1 MKFQPGLNS
10 NLSTCNGPLC
20 DFLLFHH
27 SDYRSLLLW
36 KKFLKIGKK
45 QEQINEKA
53 EFVEKVTFEPLDKF
67 QTKRL
72 WKLLQP
78 L

>member
-1 MKFQPGLNS
+1 MTFFCFTTPIIDHYCYGKIF
-10 NLSTCNGPLC
+10 
-20 DFLLFHH
+20 
-27 SDYRSLLLW
+27 
-36 KKFLKIGKK
+36 KKIGKK
-45 QEQINEKA
+45 QEQIKEKA

-67 QTKRL
+67 QTKPL